1 MRLRAALLHV
11 LVIASVATLAASILG
26 ASDHAQA
33 AGSGE
38 PAPIAVVIDPGHGGR
53 PNNADPSQPY
63 DPGAIGI
70 NGLLEKDVTLDVAKR
85 TAVLLQA
92 DLVSASLTRSDD
104 RYLTIDQRE
113 QVAIDA
119 HAAVFVSVHCNSFKP
134 DPSVGGSLV
143 LYPNAGALPFAKTLS
158 NALGADLAGAG
169 IADGSV
175 QLRDNW
181 WIHAPMPT
189 ATVEMAYLSNP
200 REAALMTTDAFRQQ
214 VAASIRDGIERF
226 DPQIASRKAAILAW
240 RLAHPPVASAPATPS
255 VATAGAAGGAPR
267 GSSPWA
273 TVFGWFVALASLAAL
288 VRWRATALRIAALI
302 ASLLLDG
309 LHGTSLHHTLAR
321 RRRRR
326 TRTRAGSRA
335 QRWAPHSVYDEL
347 SL

>member
-1 MRLRAALLHV
+1 MRLWAKLLYV
-11 LVIASVATLAASILG
+11 LVIAPIAALS
-26 ASDHAQA
+26 AVTAAPSTHAQA

-38 PAPIAVVIDPGHGGR
+38 PPPIAVTLDPGHGGK
-53 PNNADPSQPY
+53 PNNSDPTQPF
-63 DPGAIGI
+63 DPGAIGV
-70 NGLLEKDVTLDVAKR
+70 NGVLEKDVTLDVATR
-85 TAVLLQA
+85 AAALLRS
-92 DLVSASLTRSDD
+92 DFVSASLTRTDD

-134 DPSVGGSLV
+134 DPTVGGSLI
-143 LYPNAGALPFAKTLS
+143 LYPNAAALPFAQTVS
-158 NALGADLAGAG
+158 NALGTDLAAAG
-169 IADGSV
+169 ISDAGV

-200 REAALMTTDAFRQQ
+200 REAALMATADFRQR
-214 VAASIRDGIERF
+214 VAAAIRDGIERF

-240 RLAHPPVASAPATPS
+240 RLAHRPVASASAAPS
-255 VATAGAAGGAPR
+255 AATAGPAGGSPH
-267 GSSPWA
+267 GPSPWG
-273 TVFGWFVALASLAAL
+273 TVFAWFVALASLAAL
-288 VRWRATALRIAALI
+288 VRWRATALRIAAGI
-302 ASLLLDG
+302 ASLVMDAM
-309 LHGTSLHHTLAR
+309 HGTSLHHTMAR

-326 TRTRAGSRA
+326 TRTHAGSGT

>member
-1 MRLRAALLHV
+1 MRLWAKLLYV
-11 LVIASVATLAASILG
+11 LVIAPIAALS
-26 ASDHAQA
+26 AVTAAPSTHAQA

-38 PAPIAVVIDPGHGGR
+38 PPPIAVTLDPGHGGK
-53 PNNADPSQPY
+53 PNNSDPTQPF
-63 DPGAIGI
+63 DPGAIGV
-70 NGLLEKDVTLDVAKR
+70 NGVLEKDVTLDVATR
-85 TAVLLQA
+85 AAALLRS
-92 DLVSASLTRSDD
+92 DFVNASLTRTDD

-134 DPSVGGSLV
+134 DPTVGGSLI
-143 LYPNAGALPFAKTLS
+143 LYPNAGALPFAQTVS
-158 NALGADLAGAG
+158 NALGTDLAAAG
-169 IADGSV
+169 ISDAGV

-200 REAALMTTDAFRQQ
+200 REAALMATADFRQR
-214 VAASIRDGIERF
+214 VAAAIRDGIERF

-240 RLAHPPVASAPATPS
+240 RLAHRPAASASAAPS
-255 VATAGAAGGAPR
+255 AATAGPAGGSPH
-267 GSSPWA
+267 GPSPWV
-273 TVFGWFVALASLAAL
+273 TVFAWFVALASLAAL
-288 VRWRATALRIAALI
+288 VRWRATALRIAAGI
-302 ASLLLDG
+302 ASLVIDAM
-309 LHGTSLHHTLAR
+309 HGTSLHHTMAR

-326 TRTRAGSRA
+326 TRTHAGSGT

>member
-1 MRLRAALLHV
+1 MRLRAKLLYV
-11 LVIASVATLAASILG
+11 LVIAPIAALSAVTAASSTH
-26 ASDHAQA
+26 ASA

-38 PAPIAVVIDPGHGGR
+38 PGPIAVTIDPGHGGK
-53 PNNADPSQPY
+53 PNNSDPTQPF

-70 NGLLEKDVTLDVAKR
+70 NGVLEKDVTLDVAKR
-85 TAVLLQA
+85 TALLLRG
-92 DLVSASLTRSDD
+92 DLVSASLTRTDD

-134 DPSVGGSLV
+134 DSTVGGSLI
-143 LYPNAGALPFAKTLS
+143 LYPNAGALPFAQTLS
-158 NALGADLAGAG
+158 NALGTDLAASG
-169 IADGSV
+169 IADDSV

-200 REAALMTTDAFRQQ
+200 REAALMSTEDFRQQ
-214 VAASIRDGIERF
+214 VAAAIRDGIERF

-240 RLAHPPVASAPATPS
+240 RLAHP
-255 VATAGAAGGAPR
+255 ATAGASTAPSVAAAGARGAPPS
-267 GSSPWA
+267 GSSPWG
-273 TVFGWFVALASLAAL
+273 TVFPWFVALVSLAAL
-288 VRWRATALRIAALI
+288 VRWRATALRIAAVL
-302 ASLLLDG
+302 ASLALDA

-326 TRTRAGSRA
+326 TRTRAGRHT
-335 QRWAPHSVYDEL
+335 QPWAPHSVYDEL